1 MEGLRKEKYK
11 DGSEK
16 EDQRYNK
23 TDIIEK
29 VDAGPEAEILKVYA
43 PSIIRPCAVGLR
55 MDPPCTFFGAIFF
68 A

>member
-1 MEGLRKEKYK
+1 MEGLRKDKYK

-29 VDAGPEAEILKVYA
+29 VDAGPKAEILKVYA
-43 PSIIRPCAVGLR
+43 PSVIGPCSDEPTMYLLR
-55 MDPPCTFFGAIFF
+55 CNILNLIW
-68 A
+68 